1 MARITECD
9 KHKEFDCGG
18 AGMCIPL
25 SKVCDKRKDC
35 PDGEDEPAGKCSR
48 NECAKN
54 NGECQHK
61 CIDSFLGFR
70 CECENGYVGQ
80 RYYQY
85 IVYTKQAICLNSS
98 WQNVSLSF
106 IFSSST
112 FQLQTC
118 E

>member
-1 MARITECD
+1 MARITACD

-54 NGECQHK
+54 NGGCQHK
-61 CIDSFLGFR
+61 CIDSFLGYR
-70 CECENGYVGQ
+70 CECESGYVGQ
-80 RYYQY
+80 TILRNKPFVLIHPAKCI
-85 IVYTKQAICLNSS
+85 IVVHLLFPYFLATNL
-98 WQNVSLSF
+98 
-106 IFSSST
+106 
-112 FQLQTC
+112 
-118 E
+118 